1 MSRMSVDGRYVS
13 SRCPRPS
20 LLCADLSTPEQ
31 CYLAPPD
38 VDEDPA
44 VYKSTKTVKAED
56 TPANGDEQS
65 GDAPA
70 EQEKKADGPKITMGG
85 VELEFDESQLS
96 PSDFDTD
103 SEGGDMDDGPLL
115 HLGLGFNKFL
125 LVLRDPGV
133 MRFVKY
139 LSTSAEGSRWD
150 VCGEWDVGQLE
161 EEESSD
167 ADAEAGA

>member
-1 MSRMSVDGRYVS
+1 MFLEPNAML
-13 SRCPRPS
+13 PR
-20 LLCADLSTPEQ
+20 Q

-38 VDEDPA
+38 IDEDPA
-44 VYKSTKTVKAED
+44 VYKSTKVAKTEGLANEGAEGSEE
-56 TPANGDEQS
+56 T
-65 GDAPA
+65 PA
-70 EQEKKADGPKITMGG
+70 EQEKKGDGPKITMGG

-139 LSTSAEGSRWD
+139 LSNSAEGSRWD

-161 EEESSD
+161 EEED
-167 ADAEAGA
+167 IDAEASAEA

>member
-1 MSRMSVDGRYVS
+1 
-13 SRCPRPS
+13 
-20 LLCADLSTPEQ
+20 
-31 CYLAPPD
+31 
-38 VDEDPA
+38 
-44 VYKSTKTVKAED
+44 
-56 TPANGDEQS
+56 
-65 GDAPA
+65 
-70 EQEKKADGPKITMGG
+70 MGG

-161 EEESSD
+161 EEEGSD